1 MRTKFSNSQNI
12 ENEMFSSFVRVEP
25 SFLSKICVI
34 QSKKKANLSA
44 FLYVFWLLFVQ
55 EVFNLL

>member
-25 SFLSKICVI
+25 SFLSKIYVI

-44 FLYVFWLLFVQ
+44 FLYGFCLLFV
-55 EVFNLL
+55 